1 MTAENWMEI
10 WEWVFWIANIS
21 FYLVVISVA
30 SRGIKDVIGILR
42 SSKIK

>member
-1 MTAENWMEI
+1 MTTENWMNI

-30 SRGIKDVIGILR
+30 SRGMKDVIGILK
-42 SSKIK
+42 SSKVK